1 MIARS
6 GNWVDRD
13 PLLGCYFG
21 AQYDGNPG
29 DSKMSLPLLDT
40 FFYECSGVNILQ
52 ELLFVACFQ
61 VM

>member
-21 AQYDGNPG
+21 AQYDG
-29 DSKMSLPLLDT
+29 DSKMSLRLLDM
-40 FFYECSGVNILQ
+40 FFHECSGVNILQ

-61 VM
+61 GM